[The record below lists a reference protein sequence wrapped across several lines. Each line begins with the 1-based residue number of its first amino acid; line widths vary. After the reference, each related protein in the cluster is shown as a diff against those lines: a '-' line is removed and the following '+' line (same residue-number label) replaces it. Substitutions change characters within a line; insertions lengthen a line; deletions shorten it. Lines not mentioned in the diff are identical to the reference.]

1 MTLQKRLI
9 RIVPQGPLMVGD
21 ASGVGSYEETVEYIP
36 GSVVRGAL
44 AARFLEQCAQPA
56 HKSDH
61 AACPDRDTC
70 PFWQVFGV
78 SEPPRFSHCYAAQR
92 PRSYPFPATA
102 RTCKRYPGLPNSDD
116 DVPRHGV
123 FDTLINQFV
132 FDLLTDPQFPH
143 REILQPALK
152 KDIAHLRE
160 IYAPHCSECKKGV
173 GPASGVYLVE
183 GKSIRFARQPAIRRA
198 THVGINRA
206 RGVAE
211 DSLLFTQETVH
222 PEDDVVFWGEVV
234 ADEETWP
241 TIKAELEGAHTI
253 GRGRSRGLGSVE
265 IFIQSVVDASDLE
278 KRVEDLN
285 YEIKSVLRQA
295 HEADSRVQA
304 EFSGRFF
311 SLTLRAPAILGQGR
325 MPATRLEPSDIG
337 VPEAVKRMRSW
348 ARASVVGGWNAAA
361 RLPHCTRLAVQAG
374 AVYLFYAPSEAEEK
388 ELVQQLEA
396 LEIEGIGAWRER
408 GFGQV
413 TVCAPFHTVL
423 AK

>member
-1 MTLQKRLI
+1 MTMQKRLV

-44 AARFLEQCAQPA
+44 AARFLEQCTQSA

-61 AACPDRDTC
+61 TACPDRDTC

-78 SEPPRFSHCYAAQR
+78 SEPPRFGHCYAAQR

-102 RTCKRYPGLPNSDD
+102 RTCKRYPGLPDD
-116 DVPRHGV
+116 GDVPRHGV
-123 FDTLINQFV
+123 FDTLVNQFV
-132 FDLLTDPQFPH
+132 FDLLTDPRFPH

-152 KDIAHLRE
+152 KDVAHLE
-160 IYAPHCSECKKGV
+160 KIYAPCCSECEQGI
-173 GPASGVYLVE
+173 GPAFGVYLVE
-183 GKSIRFARQPAIRRA
+183 EKNIGFARQPAIRRA

-211 DSLLFTQETVH
+211 DALLFTQETVH
-222 PEDDVVFWGEVV
+222 PEDDVVFWGEMV
-234 ADEETWP
+234 ADEEIWP

-253 GRGRSRGLGSVE
+253 GRGRSRGLGSVK
-265 IFIQSVVDASDLE
+265 IFVQSVVDASDLE
-278 KRVEDLN
+278 ERVKDLN
-285 YEIKSVLRQA
+285 YEIKNVLCQA
-295 HEADSRVQA
+295 SEVDSRVQA
-304 EFSGRFF
+304 EFLGRFF
-311 SLTLRAPAILGQGR
+311 SLTLRSPAILEQGG
-325 MPATRLEPSDIG
+325 MPAARPEPSDIG
-337 VPEAVKRMRSW
+337 VPGAVRVRSW
-348 ARASVVGGWNAAA
+348 ARADVAGGWNGAVG
-361 RLPHCTRLAVQAG
+361 LPYRTRLAVQAG
-374 AVYLFYAPSEAEEK
+374 AVYLFYASSDVEEK
-388 ELVQQLEA
+388 ELAQQLRV
-396 LEIEGIGAWRER
+396 LELEGIGAWRER